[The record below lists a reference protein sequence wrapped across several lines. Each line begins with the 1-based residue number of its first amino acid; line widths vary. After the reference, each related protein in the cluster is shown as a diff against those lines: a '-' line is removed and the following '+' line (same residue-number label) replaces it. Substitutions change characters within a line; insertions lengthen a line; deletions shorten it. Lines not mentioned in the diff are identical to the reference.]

1 MLLDG
6 KMVAIKRSKVGSNQ
20 GVLEFKA
27 EIELLSR
34 VHHKNLVDLVGFC
47 FQQGERILVYEY
59 VPKGT
64 LRESLAGMLSSNHI
78 MSIAF
83 HLITLTFSVLVTN
96 AWNCFN
102 YTL

>member
-64 LRESLAGMLSSNHI
+64 LRESLAGMHSNYI
-78 MSIAF
+78 MSIAS
-83 HLITLTFSVLVTN
+83 HLNTLTLSVLVTN
-96 AWNCFN
+96 ACNCFN